1 MNERDLIRLHH
12 MLDASREAIEFIQG
26 QTRADLDSN
35 RMLALA
41 EVRLIEIIGEAARH
55 VPAEIRDKYPEVEWK
70 EIIGSRDRMIHGYYR
85 VDHDIVWSILSHDL
99 PILIPLLEKIIASES
114 L

>member
-1 MNERDLIRLHH
+1 MNERDLVRVHH
-12 MLDASREAIEFIQG
+12 MLDASREAVDFIQG
-26 QTRADLDSN
+26 KTRADLDTN

-55 VPAEIRDKYPEVEWK
+55 VPGEIRDKYAEVEWK
-70 EIIGSRDRMIHGYYR
+70 DIIGSRDRMIHGYYH

-99 PILIPLLEKIIASES
+99 PLLIPILEKIIESERS
-114 L
+114 